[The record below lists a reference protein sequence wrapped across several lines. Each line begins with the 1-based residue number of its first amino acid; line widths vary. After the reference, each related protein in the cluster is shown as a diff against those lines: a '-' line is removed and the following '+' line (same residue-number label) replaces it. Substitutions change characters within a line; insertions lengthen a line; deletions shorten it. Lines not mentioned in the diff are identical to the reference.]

1 MDPDEIIKKIEQAY
15 NTATTQLA
23 ALDNEKRQIIAQY
36 IKNLEAKKIEEIK
49 KELQSLLVSQDEN

>member
-23 ALDNEKRQIIAQY
+23 ALDNEKRQIVAQY

-49 KELQSLLVSQDEN
+49 KELQSLSVSQDKN

>member
-15 NTATTQLA
+15 ESAIKE
-23 ALDNEKRQIIAQY
+23 LDLLDKEKRGIIARY
-36 IKNLEAKKIEEIK
+36 IKELEARKIEEIK